1 MKYSLQGTHYLSTNG
16 STMKKVIYQGEKH
29 TTKHIT
35 KMFPKW
41 VHRSQVYKETGGD
54 HVDKRVGFVCT
65 DFSNEF

>member
-1 MKYSLQGTHYLSTNG
+1 
-16 STMKKVIYQGEKH
+16 MKKVIYQGEKH